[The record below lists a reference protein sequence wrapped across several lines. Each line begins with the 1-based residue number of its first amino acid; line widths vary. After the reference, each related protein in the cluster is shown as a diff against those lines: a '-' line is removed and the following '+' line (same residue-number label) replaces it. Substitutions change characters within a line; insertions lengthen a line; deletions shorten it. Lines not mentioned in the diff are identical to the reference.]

1 MKLTEKMAEK
11 KRFGQRL
18 LAGVMTLTLT
28 MGIGAVRPVTAWATE
43 EGTYLVTVVPS
54 YKDPETGNIEDPG
67 NNEAI
72 GQGMTERMCGSTAL
86 LEVEG
91 SGTMYLTVRYYLSQF
106 ISDVTFEERDGGSFT
121 ELTYKEVQSKEAVEG
136 AADLAD
142 KYGYTDYRMKIT
154 SLDSVY
160 RGKAFIKPAGRN
172 VIFFF
177 TAKNPV
183 AGSGDFVTSKAKESK
198 AAESAEKEPR
208 GKESQAS
215 EELQAEENDGF
226 LSAESSEEEGISP
239 DGKEGE
245 AGNGSGNA
253 DDPVTGIPEKPSTKV
268 AVKKDVKNQ
277 KEEAISYHL
286 DTSYDLS
293 QVPMEE
299 ARDQTRQMLKGAV
312 GIVKV
317 TKTEAKESEED
328 FKEQKETGSSRKVM
342 MGLFG
347 VSAVLAVYMGLGVL
361 RQRQG
366 DRQ

>member
-1 MKLTEKMAEK
+1 MKFTEKMMEK
-11 KRFGQRL
+11 KWFGQRL
-18 LAGVMTLTLT
+18 LAGAMALTLA
-28 MGIGAVRPVTAWATE
+28 MGTTAIRPETAWAAA
-43 EGTYLVTVVPS
+43 EGTYLVTVTPS

-72 GQGMTERMCGSTAL
+72 GQGMTERMCGSAAL
-86 LEVEG
+86 LEVDS

-106 ISDVTFEERDGGSFT
+106 ISDVTFEERVGGSFT

-136 AADLAD
+136 ASDLAD

-177 TAKNPV
+177 IAKNPV

-198 AAESAEKEPR
+198 VTESK
-208 GKESQAS
+208 GKENQTTEKS
-215 EELQAEENDGF
+215 QAEENDGW
-226 LSAESSEEEGISP
+226 LSEESSDEEAFSP
-239 DGKEGE
+239 DVKEE
-245 AGNGSGNA
+245 NGNGSGEA
-253 DDPVTGIPEKPSTKV
+253 DDPVTGIPEKPSSKTT
-268 AVKKDVKNQ
+268 AKKDTQNQ

-286 DTSYDLS
+286 DTPYDLS
-293 QVPMEE
+293 QVPVEE
-299 ARDQTRQMLKGAV
+299 ARMQTKQMLKDAV

-317 TKTEAKESEED
+317 TGAEAKENEESSQEP
-328 FKEQKETGSSRKVM
+328 KKAGSSRKVM

-347 VSAVLAVYMGLGVL
+347 VSAVLAAYMGLGLL